1 MITFDQVSKAYPT
14 PKGVRTILKD
24 VSFTLEKSCKL
35 GILGVNGAGKSTL
48 INLMSGAQQPSA
60 GRITRGG
67 RLSWPLGFAGGFNG
81 SLSGLENCL
90 FVARIYGRN
99 EKEVAAY
106 VADFSELGDHFYLP
120 VKSYS
125 SGMRARLSFGL
136 SLAFDF
142 DYYLI
147 DEVIAVGD
155 ARFRAKCQVALQD
168 IHARAGVILVSH
180 SPELL
185 KEHCSQIAVV
195 HDKKVRLFPDYNEGW
210 AFYKSI
216 LGKGVT
222 GPALP
227 GSAIPVDDISNMMV
241 NDAAAFA

>member
-1 MITFDQVSKAYPT
+1 MIVFDQVTKSYRT
-14 PKGVRTILKD
+14 PKGVRTILDD
-24 VSFTLEKSCKL
+24 VSFTLERSCKL

-48 INLMSGAQQPSA
+48 VNLMSGAQSPTSGKISRA
-60 GRITRGG
+60 G

-120 VKSYS
+120 VKNYS

-155 ARFRAKCQVALQD
+155 ARFRAKCQAALQD
-168 IHARAGVILVSH
+168 IHAKAGVILVSH

-185 KEHCSQIAVV
+185 KEHCRQIAVV
-195 HDKKVRLFPDYNEGW
+195 HDKKVRLFDDYEDGW
-210 AFYKSI
+210 SHYKSI
-216 LGKGVT
+216 VTKGRPNLILT
-222 GPALP
+222 DAM
-227 GSAIPVDDISNMMV
+227 APVDSSTHMMV
-241 NDAAAFA
+241 NDVAVA